1 MVLKQKSFCLF
12 VGKFLQEAE
21 LVLKLAYERLV
32 KLVGF
37 NFVSSCFFDD
47 KTVVFV
53 CDQLVT
59 VTNPEY
65 FQFFIGLECSKKV
78 FAHFLDFPNV
88 G

>member
-1 MVLKQKSFCLF
+1 MLKQKRFCLF
-12 VGKFLQEAE
+12 VRKVLQEAE

-47 KTVVFV
+47 KAVVFL

-59 VTNPEY
+59 VADSEY
-65 FQFFIGLECSKKV
+65 FQFFVGLECCKKI
-78 FAHFLDFPNV
+78 FAHFLDFSNV